1 MDDRE
6 SLTVLKFIVGIWIP
20 LWKYLT
26 PKKSSEQSNSSGCI
40 KETTDK
46 ADDGSQAKQRS
57 QGFVTNWLSGILL
70 GSAMVARGE
79 IGLLIIEVVN
89 PNLHSV
95 PSSSSPGFEIL
106 FCTKLSYTSLPPDG
120 SPCAS

>member
-26 PKKSSEQSNSSGCI
+26 PKKSSEQSDSSGCV
-40 KETTDK
+40 KETTDE

>member
-26 PKKSSEQSNSSGCI
+26 PKKSSEQSDSSGCV

-57 QGFVTNWLSGILL
+57 QGFITNWLSGILL